1 MASYFRYEF
10 GNADFCIF
18 LYTSDMPELEL
29 PNQRE
34 VRAYIE
40 NALESLEVADLN
52 LKNNF
57 YSSSVNRA
65 YYAVLYAANAV
76 LATQGLARSKHS
88 GVISVFRN
96 QFVKTGEFSADL
108 SNIYGDLME
117 LRQHGD
123 YDMVAN
129 IEPEDAQE
137 AFKMRACLW
146 KR

>member
-1 MASYFRYEF
+1 MIMAEQ
-10 GNADFCIF
+10 
-18 LYTSDMPELEL
+18 EL

-40 NALESLEVADLN
+40 NALESLDVADLI

-76 LATQGLARSKHS
+76 LATKGLARSKHS

-96 QFVKTGEFSADL
+96 QFVKTGEFSAE
-108 SNIYGDLME
+108 SSKIYGDLME

-123 YDMVAN
+123 YDMAAN
-129 IEPEDAQE
+129 IELDE
-137 AFKMRACLW
+137 AKEALQSARLFVEEVEKWLQRNHW
-146 KR
+146 R